1 VELLALQNQRFFWM
15 MKELTPELL
24 KGCRNDDRR
33 SQSLLYEMISGVLYG
48 MTRRYYINK
57 EDRIMQVNTAYMKIL
72 TSLKKQTPEGSFEA
86 WCRSIMRNCII
97 DEFRKNKRHREIM
110 DSNELS
116 DQGLDPQTF
125 QAAHENVD
133 ADELEN
139 MLLRLPEATRCV
151 FNLFAIEG
159 YSHQEIS
166 AQTGMSEGTSRWHV
180 SDARSK
186 LRSWITEAIQQ
197 KSNTK

>member
-1 VELLALQNQRFFWM
+1 MELLALQNQRFFWM

-97 DEFRKNKRHREIM
+97 DEFRCNWAIKTTRSLSCQSTHHRTR
-110 DSNELS
+110 LS
-116 DQGLDPQTF
+116 KSSIQVWKT
-125 QAAHENVD
+125 
-133 ADELEN
+133 
-139 MLLRLPEATRCV
+139 T
-151 FNLFAIEG
+151 
-159 YSHQEIS
+159 SSEIS
-166 AQTGMSEGTSRWHV
+166 RFCLHVAYSSRKSEHPSVKDDIWTFRVKQPHKEISQYLPRTGNR
-180 SDARSK
+180 
-186 LRSWITEAIQQ
+186 L
-197 KSNTK
+197 